1 MDYRKLTDTIAVAPQ
16 VDPADLKM
24 IADLGYTTVI
34 NNRPD
39 GETPDQPLS
48 AEVEAA
54 AEAAGLTYIHM
65 PVISG
70 QVTDQDANAFG
81 AALDEAKGP
90 VFAFCRTGT
99 RCACL
104 WALATAGEIGADGVL
119 NITADAGYQLEAL
132 RPRLSR

>member
-1 MDYRKLTDTIAVAPQ
+1 MDYRKLTDKVAVAPQ
-16 VDPADLKM
+16 IDPAHLKA

-70 QVTDQDANAFG
+70 QVTDQDANAFAG
-81 AALDEAKGP
+81 ALEKADGP

-104 WALATAGEIGADGVL
+104 WALASAGEIGADAAL
-119 NITADAGYQLEAL
+119 NAAANAGYQLEAL